1 MQSILLLLLSAVTV
15 FASNCNYPSAPQNGF
30 VRYTSGSSYA
40 FYGCNQGYRRDGSI
54 LAICDQYGSWSGS
67 KPKCVLTG
75 CGTLSNP
82 ANGRVSVVS
91 GKARYSC
98 NYGYS
103 LRGQSQRTCTNGRW
117 YPEEPYCQRGC
128 PNLAAP
134 ANGRLIKSG
143 SLRVGYSC
151 NSGYSRRGPYWRTC
165 TNGQWSGYASYCER
179 DCPTLSGVANGRV
192 SVNRGVATYTC
203 NYGYYLLGQPQRV
216 CEHGSWSG
224 YSPACVRKCPSLSNP
239 TNGGVSVNG
248 RTATYTC
255 NSGYT
260 LRGSAVRQCSGG
272 QWSGYAST
280 CIRKSCGQPPA
291 PRNGYVRVSP
301 TGKSAIYICNKGYN
315 QVGSPFRVCSNGQ
328 WGGSTPSCCLVLPNP
343 LNGGVSIVGGI
354 ATYSCNYGYQLAGKK
369 QRTCQNS
376 FWNGRAPTCVKI
388 NEKCPV
394 LSNPSYGSV
403 TIIPSG
409 QIAVY
414 LCNPGYEIRGFSLRT
429 CKSNGQWT
437 GYAPVCIKTQVKEC
451 LRLSRPLNGAVQVSG
466 NVARYTCNQG
476 FALQGS
482 ATRTCRDGVW
492 GGSAPVCIRLVIP
505 CPTIVGLAN
514 GVVDVQGNTVTYTC
528 NSGFILIGNR
538 QRTCRNG
545 VWSGSRPRCDAVV
558 VPCPILVAPTNGNV
572 NVNGDT
578 AEYSC
583 NDGFRL
589 QGNRRR
595 MCPNGIWSGS
605 NPMCVRI
612 PCPQLVNPA
621 NGAVQVQGN
630 TAVYTCHQGF
640 ELNGN
645 RRRRCNNG
653 VWSGQEPTCDREV
666 CTEGSQWRDS
676 CNQLCTCV
684 GGEARCCRER
694 KDIESM
700 TVQEKRLYVDA
711 VITASTDPQYRTQYE
726 TLLGIH
732 RTQFG
737 SGIHAVDQF
746 LPWHRW
752 FLIEYENLLRRVNCN
767 VTVPYWDWSLWAS
780 QPFSASLWGAENHH
794 LGGDGGGSQNCVQTG
809 RFRGNVWS
817 IPGGSCLTR
826 QFSNGQFP
834 GPVEVAEVLNRN
846 PSQFSDF
853 EIGLRVNLHNSVHC
867 WIGGT
872 MCSRNS
878 AYAPEFFL
886 HHGYIDKLWADW
898 QERSSAHHDAHFS
911 TMSNPMV
918 AAGSVTPADVI
929 DNDNLPGDISVCYTD
944 PTTTPAADVAVALR
958 ALSNVVLK
966 SVSRPTFMPMVDESF
981 SLFGVSA
988 SDRQTAEA
996 IDQDMRVGT
1005 KDRVDSTDV
1014 LSVLD
1019 AEIRDRTGINVES

>member
-1 MQSILLLLLSAVTV
+1 MVLSRCKATRQSTHATKV
-15 FASNCNYPSAPQNGF
+15 SNLTAIEGEDA
-30 VRYTSGSSYA
+30 TME
-40 FYGCNQGYRRDGSI
+40 YGVD
-54 LAICDQYGSWSGS
+54 
-67 KPKCVLTG
+67 
-75 CGTLSNP
+75 
-82 ANGRVSVVS
+82 
-91 GKARYSC
+91 
-98 NYGYS
+98 
-103 LRGQSQRTCTNGRW
+103 
-117 YPEEPYCQRGC
+117 
-128 PNLAAP
+128 
-134 ANGRLIKSG
+134 KS
-143 SLRVGYSC
+143 
-151 NSGYSRRGPYWRTC
+151 PH
-165 TNGQWSGYASYCER
+165 
-179 DCPTLSGVANGRV
+179 
-192 SVNRGVATYTC
+192 AT
-203 NYGYYLLGQPQRV
+203 
-216 CEHGSWSG
+216 E
-224 YSPACVRKCPSLSNP
+224 
-239 TNGGVSVNG
+239 
-248 RTATYTC
+248 
-255 NSGYT
+255 
-260 LRGSAVRQCSGG
+260 VRQLYC
-272 QWSGYAST
+272 
-280 CIRKSCGQPPA
+280 
-291 PRNGYVRVSP
+291 YVYFPVFDD
-301 TGKSAIYICNKGYN
+301 I
-315 QVGSPFRVCSNGQ
+315 
-328 WGGSTPSCCLVLPNP
+328 
-343 LNGGVSIVGGI
+343 IVMI
-354 ATYSCNYGYQLAGKK
+354 T
-369 QRTCQNS
+369 
-376 FWNGRAPTCVKI
+376 
-388 NEKCPV
+388 
-394 LSNPSYGSV
+394 
-403 TIIPSG
+403 
-409 QIAVY
+409 
-414 LCNPGYEIRGFSLRT
+414 
-429 CKSNGQWT
+429 
-437 GYAPVCIKTQVKEC
+437 
-451 LRLSRPLNGAVQVSG
+451 
-466 NVARYTCNQG
+466 
-476 FALQGS
+476 
-482 ATRTCRDGVW
+482 
-492 GGSAPVCIRLVIP
+492 
-505 CPTIVGLAN
+505 
-514 GVVDVQGNTVTYTC
+514 
-528 NSGFILIGNR
+528 
-538 QRTCRNG
+538 
-545 VWSGSRPRCDAVV
+545 
-558 VPCPILVAPTNGNV
+558 
-572 NVNGDT
+572 
-578 AEYSC
+578 
-583 NDGFRL
+583 
-589 QGNRRR
+589 
-595 MCPNGIWSGS
+595 
-605 NPMCVRI
+605 
-612 PCPQLVNPA
+612 
-621 NGAVQVQGN
+621 
-630 TAVYTCHQGF
+630 
-640 ELNGN
+640 
-645 RRRRCNNG
+645 
-653 VWSGQEPTCDREV
+653 EV